1 MFLLPCF
8 YLAVKA
14 GHVGLQPFGTGAAE
28 VLMHNCGT
36 YRNSPKLT
44 CLMSVTKCAMQKS
57 EALITVQSALPST
70 GERGPQ
76 SGLRPQR
83 SALGVTPT
91 SKQQLREFSAA
102 LVLFWLIKEV

>member
-28 VLMHNCGT
+28 VLMHSCGT
-36 YRNSPKLT
+36 HRNSPKLT
-44 CLMSVTKCAMQKS
+44 CLMSVTKRAMQKS

-70 GERGPQ
+70 GEPGP

-102 LVLFWLIKEV
+102 LVLFLLIKEV